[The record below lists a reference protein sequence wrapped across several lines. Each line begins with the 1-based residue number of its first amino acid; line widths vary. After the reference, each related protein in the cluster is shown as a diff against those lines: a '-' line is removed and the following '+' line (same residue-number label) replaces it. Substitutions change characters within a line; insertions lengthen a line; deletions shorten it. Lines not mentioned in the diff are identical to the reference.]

1 MVENCPYRD
10 NCNGIDCSKDF
21 CMKKY
26 RLDTLY
32 ESSLLSPIQ
41 RTYKKLHTDADG
53 TDITEFTKLAQL
65 EKVADK
71 FVQQGTNLFIHS
83 YTCGNGKTSW
93 AIRFINSYINKIWP
107 KSTLGCQALFVS
119 VPTYLVELKKN
130 ISGYSEYATFID
142 KHVLEADLVVWD
154 DIAAKGGTEFELTQL
169 LNLINA
175 RMDAGK
181 SNIFTSNCG
190 KRELVTALGERL
202 ASRIGNKSIDIELH
216 GSDKRYLGLIST
228 EENN

>member
-1 MVENCPYRD
+1 MTENCPYKN
-10 NCNGIDCSKDF
+10 NCNGIDCKKDF

-26 RLDTLY
+26 RLDILY
-32 ESSLLSPIQ
+32 DSSLLSPIQ
-41 RTYKKLHTDADG
+41 RIYKKLHTDADG
-53 TDITEFTKLAQL
+53 TDVQEFTKLAQL

-71 FVQQGTNLFIHS
+71 FVQQGTNLYIHS

-93 AIRFINSYINKIWP
+93 AIRFINSYINKIWS

-142 KHVLEADLVVWD
+142 KNILEADLVVWD

-169 LNLINA
+169 LNIINA

-190 KRELVTALGERL
+190 KRELTNALGERL
-202 ASRIGNKSIDIELH
+202 ASRICNKSIDIELK
-216 GSDKRYLGLIST
+216 GSDKRYLGLVS
-228 EENN
+228 EEEYN